1 MPHSIFLEEYM
12 YAVIETGGKQYRVE
26 EGTRLRVAALDAE
39 VGSEVV
45 MDKVLL
51 LGGETLAVG
60 RPYVENAGVAAE
72 VLEHGRGEKIIVF
85 KKRRRHDSRRTKGHR
100 QMYSAVRITSISS

>member
-1 MPHSIFLEEYM
+1 M
-12 YAVIETGGKQYRVE
+12 YAVIETGGKQFRVE

-51 LGGETLAVG
+51 LGGEALAVG
-60 RPYVENAGVAAE
+60 KPYVENARVAAE
-72 VLEHGRGEKIIVF
+72 VLEHGRGEKILVF
-85 KKRRRHDSRRTKGHR
+85 KKRRRHDSRRSKGHR